1 MNNLNVKA
9 PTIKLSVDVQ
19 SMLAGGSPNL
29 KSLFN
34 YFLICVALFNIVY
47 VPTYLPTYLP
57 MCNSSYRNEMIAYD
71 DDDATLTKIFIKLK
85 QNCNLSFEIGSTHLL
100 YYSVD
105 RSGKFCLL
113 MLQDFCRY
121 FIIWRIQFL

>member
-47 VPTYLPTYLP
+47 VPTYLPTYVQLFLSEW
-57 MCNSSYRNEMIAYD
+57 NDRLRRRRRHLNKN
-71 DDDATLTKIFIKLK
+71 LHKIKIDQPGLK
-85 QNCNLSFEIGSTHLL
+85 AHQDRKANGFRLFGK
-100 YYSVD
+100 YYQGLWDWV
-105 RSGKFCLL
+105 F
-113 MLQDFCRY
+113 
-121 FIIWRIQFL
+121 